1 MTAHY
6 APPRLLE
13 PSDELDSFDCRSA
26 EQTNWLRRYARQA
39 HASNSAKV
47 LVVTEV
53 DSLLVVAYYAW
64 RMASVSPS
72 HLPARHRKGAGAY
85 PQPVALLARLGV
97 DTQHERRALGSALLA
112 DVIRRAAA
120 LGNEVGCR
128 ALLDHCENIEAR
140 DFYLH
145 HAPEFEAS
153 PTDELHL
160 TLLMKDLLRL
170 RG

>member
-1 MTAHY
+1 MDFDLSEEQ
-6 APPRLLE
+6 RLL
-13 PSDELDSFDCRSA
+13 
-26 EQTNWLRRYARQA
+26 
-39 HASNSAKV
+39 
-47 LVVTEV
+47 V
-53 DSLLVVAYYAW
+53 DSARAFAAAEL
-64 RMASVSPS
+64 SPNAADWDRD
-72 HLPARHRKGAGAY
+72 HHFP
-85 PQPVALLARLGV
+85 
-97 DTQHERRALGSALLA
+97 T

-128 ALLDHCENIEAR
+128 ALLVHCENIEAR